1 MLKKLNFLE
10 QFDYI
15 ILILLSFTINF
26 YYSSI
31 GVLPQD
37 TFAYYDSAY
46 RILNGSAPFR
56 DYWTVSGPFIDY
68 TQAFLFYIF
77 NVSWKTYILNGSIIN
92 SIITVFFYHTLK
104 SFSQKYIL
112 NLFYAICFSILAN
125 PSMGVPFTDHYST
138 FLSLMGIFSF
148 LLAIKKKNKLFWFFV
163 PIFLFLAFFS
173 KQSPAAYL
181 LLPILTGS
189 LIYIYFYKNINFI
202 KYFFLGTLC
211 CVILLCFFFYLNKID
226 INQFFNQYILFPQ
239 TIAQDR
245 LQNYKF
251 NFDNLFFQFKFIYLF
266 LIPLIAIA
274 LTQAKRKKLKNEKEI
289 FIMNI
294 IFILTSGLLI
304 FHQIITKNFIFIFFL
319 IPMLGSLLHLNF
331 LNVKKYRVII
341 SFFIIS
347 LTLFSTIKYHYRF
360 NENRKM
366 LNLEKVDLKLAVD
379 STLLH
384 SSLKGLKWLTREYP
398 NNPSNEIRIIKE
410 SMMIIKKDKS
420 KKMLLSGY
428 LFFSSILDE
437 DLNNPSRWPSLGD
450 ASNPNL
456 ENEYFKFY
464 EKFIKGLIKSKK
476 IETLY
481 STKDNHD
488 DVFVKIFDKKCLK
501 TKVINDFLTKHDIRD
516 CKI

>member
-1 MLKKLNFLE
+1 M
-10 QFDYI
+10 
-15 ILILLSFTINF
+15 
-26 YYSSI
+26 
-31 GVLPQD
+31 
-37 TFAYYDSAY
+37 
-46 RILNGSAPFR
+46 
-56 DYWTVSGPFIDY
+56 
-68 TQAFLFYIF
+68 
-77 NVSWKTYILNGSIIN
+77 
-92 SIITVFFYHTLK
+92 
-104 SFSQKYIL
+104 
-112 NLFYAICFSILAN
+112 
-125 PSMGVPFTDHYST
+125 
-138 FLSLMGIFSF
+138 
-148 LLAIKKKNKLFWFFV
+148 

-202 KYFFLGTLC
+202 KYFLLGTLC

-274 LTQAKRKKLKNEKEI
+274 LIQAKRKKLSNEKEI

-398 NNPSNEIRIIKE
+398 NNPYNEIRIIKE